1 MDSPSKAQEIFFKG
15 YNCAQSVFAANAPRF
30 GISETAAL
38 RIAAGMGGGVGR
50 MREVCGAFSAC
61 AMLAGLA
68 QNADTPEDRAAVY
81 AFVQNMAR
89 EFKAQAGSIICR
101 EILELGDCQ
110 NFAPAPDGRTAEYY
124 KKRPCARIVGIADA
138 IAAKIGS

>member
-1 MDSPSKAQEIFFKG
+1 MDFPTPAQKIFFKG
-15 YNCAQSVFAANAPRF
+15 YNCAQSVFAANAQRF
-30 GISETAAL
+30 GVGETAAL

-68 QNADTPEDRAAVY
+68 QNADTPEARAAVY

-101 EILELGDCQ
+101 EILELGGNQ
-110 NFAPAPDGRTAEYY
+110 NSAPSPDARTAEYY
-124 KKRPCARIVGIADA
+124 KKRPCARIVGIADE